1 MVLMEQ
7 HQKGDL
13 AGQVSC
19 SRHSA
24 GFERNSVAFFST
36 YISLKQ
42 LKKQCFAFAQLHK
55 VCSGLIIV
63 VPM

>member
-1 MVLMEQ
+1 MGLTEK

-24 GFERNSVAFFST
+24 GFEGNSVAFFST
-36 YISLKQ
+36 YIS
-42 LKKQCFAFAQLHK
+42 
-55 VCSGLIIV
+55 
-63 VPM
+63 